1 MNTFIKNWL
10 RPEIKKLSA
19 YQTEDPP
26 KCIKLDAMEN
36 PYVISD
42 ALNKRYLLKL
52 KNANLNRY
60 PNINTPKLKQVLKRH
75 LNLSEDNDI
84 LLGNGS
90 DELIQIL
97 ALAALP
103 NATMMSFTPSF
114 VMYEIIAKLT
124 CLNYVSCPLD
134 AHFNIDLDGAL
145 NHIKKH
151 RPQLIFIAYPNNP
164 TGNLFNKN
172 HIHRII
178 KASSGLVVLDEAYAA
193 YAHDNFLGILKNYDN
208 LLIMRTISK
217 IGLAGLRLGFL
228 IGSKDKISEL
238 NKLRLPYNINTLTQ
252 ISAQF
257 FLSNY
262 GELSAQIARI
272 IKNRTE
278 LVSLLTKLSI
288 IRVFK
293 SEANF
298 VLFKAGG
305 ADNLFHYLRKNDVLI
320 KNLSAQQGLK
330 NCLRVTVGTRAE
342 NHVFMDLVYKYYN
355 KSQAL

>member
-1 MNTFIKNWL
+1 MSTFIEHWL

-19 YQTEDPP
+19 YQAESSP

-36 PYVISD
+36 PYIISD
-42 ALNKRYLLKL
+42 ALSKRYLLKL
-52 KNANLNRY
+52 RNAELNRY
-60 PNINTPKLKQVLKRH
+60 PDINTKKLKQILKRH
-75 LNLSEDNDI
+75 LDLSENNDI

-90 DELIQIL
+90 DELIQLL
-97 ALAALP
+97 ALAVSP
-103 NATMMSFTPSF
+103 NATMMGFAPSF

-124 CLNYVSCPLD
+124 RIHYLSCPLN
-134 AHFNIDLDGAL
+134 AHFDIDLDKTL
-145 NHIKKH
+145 SYIKKH
-151 RPQLIFIAYPNNP
+151 NPKLIFIAYPNNP

-178 KASSGLVVLDEAYAA
+178 KASSALVVLDEAYAA
-193 YAHDNFLGILKNYDN
+193 YAPDNFLGVLKNYDN

-228 IGSKDKISEL
+228 IGSKDKIYEL

-257 FLSNY
+257 FLNNY

-278 LVSLLTKLSI
+278 LISLLKKLSAVQ
-288 IRVFK
+288 VFN
-293 SEANF
+293 SAANF
-298 VLFKAGG
+298 ILFKAEG
-305 ADNLFHYLRKNDVLI
+305 ANNLFYYLRKNNVLI
-320 KNLSAQQGLK
+320 KNLSTQKRLK
-330 NCLRVTVGTRAE
+330 NCLRVTIGTREE
-342 NHVFMDLVYKYYN
+342 NHIFMNLVYTYYN
-355 KSQAL
+355 KPQTL